1 MNFVICVGPFLGC
14 TNQNVVTVSKS
25 DSESVQIRF
34 DTVVLCSTCHVL
46 GMIPYQHVLV
56 YVSDP
61 ETRIQMQGV
70 CSGNGGNTGKEGGN
84 REVR

>member
-1 MNFVICVGPFLGC
+1 M
-14 TNQNVVTVSKS
+14 
-25 DSESVQIRF
+25 QIRF
-34 DTVVLCSTCHVL
+34 ETVVLCSVCHVL
-46 GMIPYQHVLV
+46 GMITYQHVLV

-70 CSGNGGNTGKEGGN
+70 YSGNGGNTGKEGGS